1 MEQEAPVSTQI
12 LKESESKR
20 ALKEGYESSPAG
32 DEAAAKA

>member
-20 ALKEGYESSPAG
+20 ELKEGYDNSPAS
-32 DEAAAKA
+32 DEVAAKA